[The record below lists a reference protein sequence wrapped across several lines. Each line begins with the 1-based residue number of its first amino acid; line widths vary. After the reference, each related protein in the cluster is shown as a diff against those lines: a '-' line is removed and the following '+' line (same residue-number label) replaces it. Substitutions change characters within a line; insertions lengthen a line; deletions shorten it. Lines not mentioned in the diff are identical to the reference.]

1 MVYRYVYMAIILNY
15 FGKSNTLK
23 SNKDGIGPPFSKK
36 SGVAVENTK
45 TAGRF
50 FKKRPASVVKK
61 PPPRFFFWWGGL
73 KIHTKAVV
81 CGGKKKKK
89 VTEVV
94 KNNLKNEKAPGGGV
108 FFNPNFKKA
117 VVRRTVYRF
126 RILK

>member
-23 SNKDGIGPPFSKK
+23 SNNDGIGPPFSKK

-50 FKKRPASVVKK
+50 FKKRPGQK
-61 PPPRFFFWWGGL
+61 PATPLFFWWGGL

-94 KNNLKNEKAPGGGV
+94 KNNFKNEKAPGGGV
-108 FFNPNFKKA
+108 FL
-117 VVRRTVYRF
+117 TQ
-126 RILK
+126 ILKKRYGGPTV